1 MVLEGGPPSERSG
14 EWDCISQRFS
24 SEQKSKK
31 KFLNSREGVVSALG
45 VVFRFTKWLSW
56 GFLSLSFFMP
66 GRQLLSQLFDPWPGV
81 PCCMEIVLQLAG
93 HPMSMWPAHDQLS
106 PSWKSCF
113 KIDLITRGR
122 NALAVYL
129 LDLFLLIIYLLI
141 HSFIHSFLLSR
152 IPKDYTKILVCF

>member
-45 VVFRFTKWLSW
+45 VVFRFTEWLSW

-66 GRQLLSQLFDPWPGV
+66 GRQLLSQLFDQWPGV
-81 PCCMEIVLQLAG
+81 PCCMENVLQLAG

>member
-14 EWDCISQRFS
+14 KWDRISQRFS
-24 SEQKSKK
+24 SEQKKI
-31 KFLNSREGVVSALG
+31 LNSLKGVISELG
-45 VVFRFTKWLSW
+45 VVFHFTEWLSRD
-56 GFLSLSFFMP
+56 FLSLSFFMP

-93 HPMSMWPAHDQLS
+93 HPMSIWPAHDQLI

-122 NALAVYL
+122 NALVVYL
-129 LDLFLLIIYLLI
+129 LDLFPLII